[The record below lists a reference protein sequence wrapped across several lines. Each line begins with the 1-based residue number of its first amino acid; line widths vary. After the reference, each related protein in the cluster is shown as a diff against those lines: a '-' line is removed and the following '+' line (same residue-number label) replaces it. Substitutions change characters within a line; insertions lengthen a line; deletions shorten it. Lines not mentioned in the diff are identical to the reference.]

1 MTAETAREVIAE
13 YCLGCHDKGG
23 AKGDLVLED
32 FDPANPDRRAD
43 VAEKMIRKL
52 RAGMM
57 PPPGADRPEPS
68 TVDAL
73 ALTLETRLDQIAA
86 RSPNPGRRTFQRL
99 NRAEYARSIRDLLG
113 LDVDATAFLPP
124 DTISQTSTISPTSR
138 RMSAT
143 VLEGYLRAATKI
155 SRDAIGDPDASPSST
170 TYRVPRTASQ
180 LEHVEGAPFGTR
192 GGVSVIHNF
201 PADGDYVFR
210 MMLHSIPT
218 GQLYGSTVRGEQ
230 LEISINGE
238 RAAIIDINPRMSE
251 ADPNGMNLQTPP
263 ITVKAGAQ
271 RVSAAFIAAIGR
283 SG

>member
-86 RSPNPGRRTFQRL
+86 RNPNPGRRTFQRL

-124 DTISQTSTISPTSR
+124 DTISANFDNIADSPGHVGYGARGVPSR
-138 RMSAT
+138 RD
-143 VLEGYLRAATKI
+143 EDQPG
-155 SRDAIGDPDASPSST
+155 RD
-170 TYRVPRTASQ
+170 R
-180 LEHVEGAPFGTR
+180 
-192 GGVSVIHNF
+192 
-201 PADGDYVFR
+201 
-210 MMLHSIPT
+210 
-218 GQLYGSTVRGEQ
+218 
-230 LEISINGE
+230 
-238 RAAIIDINPRMSE
+238 
-251 ADPNGMNLQTPP
+251 
-263 ITVKAGAQ
+263 
-271 RVSAAFIAAIGR
+271 R
-283 SG
+283 S